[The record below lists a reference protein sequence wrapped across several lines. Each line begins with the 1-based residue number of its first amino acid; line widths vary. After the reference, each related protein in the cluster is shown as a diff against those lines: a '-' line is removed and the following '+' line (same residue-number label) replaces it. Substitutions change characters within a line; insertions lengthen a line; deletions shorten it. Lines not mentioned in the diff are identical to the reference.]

1 MNNFDNFKA
10 LLDHPKA
17 SGFVM
22 NKDREVVRIDNDSVT
37 KILDNDLCPFWF
49 IRSDSFP
56 NWLESRDA
64 DFSRVNARLLRKY
77 LYNTTSEFERLKH
90 NHAIQITDNYWFKF
104 DGESIEY
111 KDLIP
116 SKDLYEDTVLYGKT
130 PNNPSKTPN
139 YEITTLGSYDKCWKK
154 DSDGWWL
161 YKRGSNDKIIT
172 EYFCY
177 LVNKTL
183 GFRTAEYKVVSDE
196 LIKSKMFLKPN
207 EVFEHM
213 EGLVG
218 SVDLSTYNYKLI
230 KSLEDSF
237 NVPLTKDYLN
247 ILYFDILVNNY
258 DRHTQNY
265 GLIRDSNTGNV
276 LLLGPN
282 FDYNESRLKQHDE
295 YLDDSLLNVLKEF
308 NVDFR
313 IPLLTETQLASIV
326 NKCSKLGFNFDFYN
340 TMKNLLINYK
350 RINTKILEV
359 SS

>member
-1 MNNFDNFKA
+1 MDNFNNFKS
-10 LLDHPKA
+10 LLNHPKA

-22 NKDREVVRIDNDSVT
+22 NKNREVVRIDNDSVT
-37 KILDNDLCPFWF
+37 KVLDNDLCPFWF

-64 DFSRVNARLLRKY
+64 DFSRVNARLLRKS

-90 NHAIQITDNYWFKF
+90 NHSIQITDNYWFKF
-104 DGESIEY
+104 DGESLKH
-111 KDLIP
+111 KDVIP
-116 SKDLYEDTVLYGKT
+116 VKDLYEDTVLYGKT
-130 PNNPSKTPN
+130 PSNPSKDYN
-139 YEITTLGSYDKCWKK
+139 YEISTLGSYDKCWKK

-161 YKRGSNDKIIT
+161 YKKGSSNKILT

-177 LVNKTL
+177 LVSKAL
-183 GFRTAEYKVVSDE
+183 GFRTAEYKVVSNE

-218 SVDLSTYNYKLI
+218 SIDLSTYNYKLL

-237 NVPLTKDYLN
+237 NVSLTRDYLN

-265 GLIRDSNTGNV
+265 GLIRDGDTGNV
-276 LLLGPN
+276 LSLGPN
-282 FDYNESRLKQHDE
+282 FDYNESNLDNTDE
-295 YLDDSLLNVLKEF
+295 YLDESLIDVLKEF
-308 NVDFR
+308 NVDFK
-313 IPLLTETQLASIV
+313 IPLLTETQLAGIV
-326 NKCSKLGFNFDFYN
+326 MRCSSLGFQFDFNN
-340 TMKNLLINYK
+340 TVKNLLINYR
-350 RINTKILEV
+350 RINNKIREV
-359 SS
+359 QF